1 MCLVLIDPLVLSV
14 SWCLEQGKVGCRN
27 LLQITNNEKITA
39 KSGCHCCHLYLWQF
53 SVTQSDVCLHKSATS
68 AVTSYPGPA
77 LSLAATAQWP
87 RAEDATVVSG
97 EKQGGT
103 FS

>member
-1 MCLVLIDPLVLSV
+1 M
-14 SWCLEQGKVGCRN
+14 
-27 LLQITNNEKITA
+27 
-39 KSGCHCCHLYLWQF
+39 
-53 SVTQSDVCLHKSATS
+53 TQSDVCLHKSATS

-97 EKQGGT
+97 EKQGGAFLWESLIFPT
-103 FS
+103 AFLHTLNSQEPNFSLKFTTITTSFLFY